1 MENFNYNKKDNYTQE
16 EFDTL
21 LEQHRNFVFKEVKKE
36 FEPKIKEYEQ
46 KVNEYEEKSLF
57 NGLNEKQ
64 VTLAKSLLPN
74 YKDISKSE
82 ALNKIKNEYVEIFNN
97 SPNSSNSTDVNNK
110 QVEKPQYFNF
120 ADLYKLDEVNKTK
133 EKDSLTKKA
142 KTTGLTKEEIN
153 EYGAHL
159 FSTIK

>member
-1 MENFNYNKKDNYTQE
+1 MDNFNYTKKDNYIQE

-46 KVNEYEEKSLF
+46 KVNEFEEKVLF

-74 YKDISKSE
+74 YKDISKSD
-82 ALNKIKNEYVEIFNN
+82 ALNKIKTEYVEIFNN
-97 SPNSSNSTDVNNK
+97 SNNSNDNSSK
-110 QVEKPQYFNF
+110 QEDKPQYFNF
-120 ADLYKLDEVNKTK
+120 VDLLKLDEVNKTK
-133 EKDSLTKKA
+133 QEKSLSQKA
-142 KTTGLTKEEIN
+142 KTTGITNPEELKEF
-153 EYGAHL
+153 AKQL

>member
-36 FEPKIKEYEQ
+36 FEPKIR
-46 KVNEYEEKSLF
+46 EYEEKSLF

-74 YKDISKSE
+74 YKDLSKSE
-82 ALNKIKNEYVEIFNN
+82 ALNKIKNEYVEIFKNSDNSNN
-97 SPNSSNSTDVNNK
+97 QEDKT
-110 QVEKPQYFNF
+110 QYFNF
-120 ADLYKLDEVNKTK
+120 ADLLKLDEVNKLQQ
-133 EKDSLTKKA
+133 EKSLSEKA
-142 KTTGLTKEEIN
+142 KTTGITNPEELKEF
-153 EYGAHL
+153 AKQL

>member
-36 FEPKIKEYEQ
+36 FEPKIREF
-46 KVNEYEEKSLF
+46 EEKSLF
-57 NGLNEKQ
+57 NGLNDKQ

-74 YKDISKSE
+74 YKDLSKAE

-97 SPNSSNSTDVNNK
+97 SNNSNNQK
-110 QVEKPQYFNF
+110 DKTQYFNF
-120 ADLYKLDEVNKTK
+120 ADLLKLDGAYKSK
-133 EKDSLTKKA
+133 QEKSLSEKA
-142 KTTGLTKEEIN
+142 KTTGITNPEELKEF
-153 EYGAHL
+153 AKQL

>member
-46 KVNEYEEKSLF
+46 KFNEFEEKSLF

-74 YKDISKSE
+74 YKDLSKSE
-82 ALNKIKNEYVEIFNN
+82 ALKQIKNEYVEIFKN
-97 SPNSSNSTDVNNK
+97 SDNSNSNNQEDK
-110 QVEKPQYFNF
+110 SQYFNF
-120 ADLYKLDEVNKTK
+120 ADLLKLDGAYKTK
-133 EKDSLTKKA
+133 QEKSLSEKA
-142 KTTGLTKEEIN
+142 KTTGITNPEELKEF
-153 EYGAHL
+153 AKQL